1 MQATSHLSGRPFF
14 FSSPDFNI
22 IQLKHP
28 RIIERWIVA
37 SLSRALSASHGVP
50 LLALQPISAYHVT
63 RSQVRKRETS
73 IYMSAAVST
82 ARNINVNI
90 LMNQL
95 FIIYTFFL
103 HQDFVDI
110 VLSKTQRKTPTVVHR
125 HYKITRIRNF
135 YMRKV
140 KFAQQTFHD
149 KLTQIV
155 TEFPKL
161 DVSYL

>member
-1 MQATSHLSGRPFF
+1 MFTCTRLCLMDIGIAVFL
-14 FSSPDFNI
+14 
-22 IQLKHP
+22 
-28 RIIERWIVA
+28 
-37 SLSRALSASHGVP
+37 
-50 LLALQPISAYHVT
+50 ISIY
-63 RSQVRKRETS
+63 